1 MLILLYISLTN
12 ICRNDIIQSNI
23 KIKEVFLCLF
33 IKWKEKNGL
42 QKYRV
47 RVNYT
52 DCFGNSRQID
62 RIAYGKREAQEL
74 ELRLNFNIEEELVP
88 KLKFQ
93 KVAEEYIATKANEVR
108 ETTTAKHKSLLN
120 KYILPF
126 LGNCRIDKIG
136 VKQVQD
142 WKQYINEQNS
152 TNGKKLSLKYKQN
165 IYTTFSAV
173 LNYAVKMEYISCN
186 PLSKLGNFK
195 DSSLIRKEM
204 DFYTAEEFKRFIA
217 AAKQRAEETE
227 LTGNIHEWNFYI
239 FFMLAFYTGMR
250 RGEINAL
257 KWTDIKNN
265 SIYIT
270 RSIVQ
275 KLKGKDRE
283 TPPKNKSSV
292 RAIQIPKPLKAAL
305 TAHYHRNM
313 QQPNF
318 DESYRICG
326 GARCLRDATID
337 FRNKE
342 YSQAA
347 GIKTIRIHDYRHPY
361 VKLKLKI
368 LSAYFSRTFG
378 AKVLDFPHD
387 FNPVIGI
394 YTHLFDKH
402 IGKCLR

>member
-1 MLILLYISLTN
+1 M
-12 ICRNDIIQSNI
+12 
-23 KIKEVFLCLF
+23 
-33 IKWKEKNGL
+33 
-42 QKYRV
+42 
-47 RVNYT
+47 NYT

-165 IYTTFSAV
+165 IYATFSAV

-368 LSAYFSRTFG
+368 LSAYFSRIFG

-387 FNPVIGI
+387 FNPIIGI

-402 IGKCLR
+402 IGKCLC

>member
-1 MLILLYISLTN
+1 MTN

-165 IYTTFSAV
+165 IYATFSAV

-347 GIKTIRIHDYRHPY
+347 GIKTIRIHDYRHSHASVLINAGINIQEIARRLGHSKVEQTWNTYSHLYPQEEM
-361 VKLKLKI
+361 KALKI
-368 LSAYFSRTFG
+368 LN
-378 AKVLDFPHD
+378 KIV
-387 FNPVIGI
+387 
-394 YTHLFDKH
+394 
-402 IGKCLR
+402 

>member
-1 MLILLYISLTN
+1 
-12 ICRNDIIQSNI
+12 
-23 KIKEVFLCLF
+23 
-33 IKWKEKNGL
+33 
-42 QKYRV
+42 
-47 RVNYT
+47 
-52 DCFGNSRQID
+52 
-62 RIAYGKREAQEL
+62 
-74 ELRLNFNIEEELVP
+74 
-88 KLKFQ
+88 
-93 KVAEEYIATKANEVR
+93 
-108 ETTTAKHKSLLN
+108 
-120 KYILPF
+120 
-126 LGNCRIDKIG
+126 
-136 VKQVQD
+136 
-142 WKQYINEQNS
+142 
-152 TNGKKLSLKYKQN
+152 
-165 IYTTFSAV
+165 
-173 LNYAVKMEYISCN
+173 
-186 PLSKLGNFK
+186 
-195 DSSLIRKEM
+195 M

-292 RAIQIPKPLKAAL
+292 RAIQIPKPLKASL

-361 VKLKLKI
+361 VKLKLKNS
-368 LSAYFSRTFG
+368 SAYHCRIFG
-378 AKVLDFPHD
+378 TKVLDFPLD
-387 FNPVIGI
+387 FKPVIGI
-394 YTHLFDKH
+394 YAHLFNEH
-402 IGKCLR
+402 IRKCLC